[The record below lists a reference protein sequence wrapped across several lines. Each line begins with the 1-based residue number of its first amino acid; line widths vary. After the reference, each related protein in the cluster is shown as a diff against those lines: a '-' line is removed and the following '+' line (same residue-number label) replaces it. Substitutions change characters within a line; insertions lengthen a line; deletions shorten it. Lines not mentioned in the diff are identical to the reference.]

1 MLQLLS
7 PRTGLVFLSTPP
19 HSESES
25 DAAEGER
32 QIWRPGDVVP
42 VDTEPPGIPRNIWRP
57 GDVVPVATASPSTPR
72 NIWRPGDV
80 VPVDTASP
88 STPRINQ
95 PMDWHREDV
104 LLADSR
110 DIPYQ
115 GVPHTPSDFNEEDI
129 INP

>member
-1 MLQLLS
+1 MMLCLVLCPSKHNMLQLLS
-7 PRTGLVFLSTPP
+7 PTTGLLFLSTPP

-42 VDTEPPGIPRNIWRP
+42 VDTAPPSIPRNIWRP
-57 GDVVPVATASPSTPR
+57 GDVVPV
-72 NIWRPGDV
+72 N
-80 VPVDTASP
+80 TASP

-95 PMDWHREDV
+95 PMDWHRESV

-110 DIPYQ
+110 DISYQ
-115 GVPHTPSDFNEEDI
+115 
-129 INP
+129 